1 MATKQMFWS
10 QLLPCACS
18 FVCPPVLKHCSTW
31 KITRH
36 CFSMPNLCRHTCLRH
51 WRIYSVNAHR
61 FACLEK
67 KWIQASARWHY
78 CVVYLSNQ
86 CPFPILRLFLS
97 HGSFLSS
104 PLFHFT
110 THPSVLCFSLPL
122 FSMHSM
128 YVAQLGVEHR
138 TIQSE
143 LTWGAWRSQ
152 GRPRTESVC
161 HTQPW
166 LHTHSIFIHAK
177 LTIQS
182 QNTLLESETGPFKKR
197 KRKKR
202 SPKGNDKGTSSLSK
216 WMYNFTRKAY
226 VILSFTTEDG
236 HLWVVEG
243 SRSMDKWIGVFG
255 HHGHDRTH
263 ESWRLSVAIWTRGQ
277 VIVQCWW
284 RLLWHSPCDLDV
296 ISHGSVVIKG
306 NKWGLRQKE
315 FSQRFQFNI
324 YFQLSCSPITGSAP
338 PC

>member
-51 WRIYSVNAHR
+51 WRIYPVNAHR
-61 FACLEK
+61 FACLEEK
-67 KWIQASARWHY
+67 KWIQASARWHC

-97 HGSFLSS
+97 HGSSLSS

-128 YVAQLGVEHR
+128 YVTQLGVEHR

-166 LHTHSIFIHAK
+166 FLTHSIFIHAK

-197 KRKKR
+197 KRKK
-202 SPKGNDKGTSSLSK
+202 K
-216 WMYNFTRKAY
+216 
-226 VILSFTTEDG
+226 ITERE
-236 HLWVVEG
+236 W
-243 SRSMDKWIGVFG
+243 
-255 HHGHDRTH
+255 
-263 ESWRLSVAIWTRGQ
+263 
-277 VIVQCWW
+277 
-284 RLLWHSPCDLDV
+284 
-296 ISHGSVVIKG
+296 
-306 NKWGLRQKE
+306 
-315 FSQRFQFNI
+315 
-324 YFQLSCSPITGSAP
+324 
-338 PC
+338 